1 MAGERKALARG
12 VDGRRDVGRD
22 ATHNVSHK
30 RLSKD
35 KGRTMKVVLL
45 ALNSDAR
52 GALDALAGRY
62 PQAAI
67 KEITRRE
74 IESLKG
80 LTARLN
86 FLRALRPD
94 VFAIYTER
102 LAWQRGQNAFL
113 LFGALAGAQRSIIF
127 DAYGGIRDETRGRI
141 LLSAPARLTREA
153 AISGMVINRARR
165 RLRRLERTFESSVR
179 PGRVQKR
186 TGGQSSSDGQ
196 SSDAVRITYLRA
208 TPGPGTQLGGAA
220 SHINGFINA
229 AHRLGAHLTL
239 LSNDEIA
246 GLDERAAQLKVI
258 WPTPIGSTRAAFD
271 LYNNLLFTRG
281 ALGEI
286 ESARPHF
293 IYQRYSRFTL
303 AGVEASLRMGL
314 PLFLEYNGSEV
325 WVGKH
330 WDRVGM
336 LSLLE
341 RFERVNLRA
350 SARIFVVS
358 EVERSNLLRAG
369 VGAEKIVVNP
379 NGVDAE
385 TFRPQ
390 IGGERVRHELGI
402 DADETLVGFV
412 GSFGPWHGVLTLA
425 EAIKLMPEDAR
436 VRYLLVGSGVLRD
449 EVENMLREAGAVPRA
464 IFTGAVSHERVPA
477 LLDACDVLVSPH
489 VPLADGSPFF
499 GSPTKLFEY
508 MAMGKGIVASRLGQ
522 IGDVLAHEETA
533 LLVEPG
539 DARELSAALVRLTES
554 RELRERL
561 GAAARREAIARHTWT
576 HNARRV
582 LDAYRAWAN
591 GV

>member
-1 MAGERKALARG
+1 MAFERNALVG
-12 VDGRRDVGRD
+12 CVNGRRDVCQY
-22 ATHNVSHK
+22 ATRNFGQQ

-45 ALNSDAR
+45 ALNGDAR

-62 PQAAI
+62 PQATV
-67 KEITRRE
+67 KEISRRE

-80 LTARLN
+80 FTARLN

-94 VFAIYTER
+94 VFAVFTER

-113 LFGALAGAQRSIIF
+113 LFGALAGAQRSIIL
-127 DAYGGIRDETRGRI
+127 DAHNGVRDEARGRI
-141 LLSAPARLTREA
+141 LLKAPARLTREA

-165 RLRRLERTFESSVR
+165 QLRRLERLVESNAS
-179 PGRVQKR
+179 PGRVQKQ
-186 TGGQSSSDGQ
+186 TGGKSSRKGQ
-196 SSDAVRITYLRA
+196 SSDAVRIAYLRA

-229 AHRLGAHLTL
+229 AHHLGAQLTL
-239 LSNDEIA
+239 ISNDEIA

-258 WPTPIGSTRAAFD
+258 WPRPIGSTRAAFD
-271 LYNNLLFTRG
+271 LYNNLLFTHG
-281 ALGEI
+281 ALDEI
-286 ESARPHF
+286 ESARPNF

-303 AGVEASLRMGL
+303 AGIEASLLTGL

-336 LSLLE
+336 LGLLE

-369 VGAEKIVVNP
+369 VAAEKIIVNP

-390 IGGERVRHELGI
+390 IGGERVRQELGI
-402 DADETLVGFV
+402 GADETLVGFV
-412 GSFGPWHGVLTLA
+412 GSFGPWHGVLALA
-425 EAIKLMPEDAR
+425 EAIKLMPADAR

-449 EVENMLREAGAVPRA
+449 EVENRLREAGALSRV
-464 IFTGAVSHERVPA
+464 IFTGSVSHERVPA
-477 LLDACDVLVSPH
+477 LLDACDVLASPH

-522 IGDVLAHEETA
+522 IGEVLAHEETA

-539 DARELSAALVRLTES
+539 DARELSEALLRLTES

-576 HNARRV
+576 HNAKRV

>member
-1 MAGERKALARG
+1 
-12 VDGRRDVGRD
+12 
-22 ATHNVSHK
+22 
-30 RLSKD
+30 
-35 KGRTMKVVLL
+35 MKVVLL
-45 ALNSDAR
+45 ALNGDAR
-52 GALDALAGRY
+52 GALDALSGRY
-62 PQAAI
+62 PQATF
-67 KEITRRE
+67 KEISRRE

-80 LTARLN
+80 FPARLN

-94 VFAIYTER
+94 VFAVFTER

-113 LFGALAGAQRSIIF
+113 LFGALAGARRSVVL
-127 DAYGGIRDETRGRI
+127 DAHGGVRDEARGKI
-141 LLSAPARLTREA
+141 VLTAPARLAREA

-165 RLRRLERTFESSVR
+165 RLRRLERALESGVGS
-179 PGRVQKR
+179 PQKR
-186 TGGQSSSDGQ
+186 TGEKNA
-196 SSDAVRITYLRA
+196 DAVKIIYLRA

-229 AHRLGAHLTL
+229 AHHLGAQLTL
-239 LSNDEIA
+239 VSNDEIA
-246 GLDERAAQLKVI
+246 GLDERASQLKIV
-258 WPTPIGSTRAAFD
+258 WPRPIGSTRAAFD
-271 LYNNLLFTRG
+271 LYNNLLFTHG

-293 IYQRYSRFTL
+293 IYQRYSRFTQ
-303 AGVEASLRMGL
+303 AGVEASLRTGL

-336 LSLLE
+336 LALLE
-341 RFERVNLRA
+341 RFERANLKA
-350 SARIFVVS
+350 AARIFVVS
-358 EVERSNLLRAG
+358 EVEQSNLLRAG
-369 VGAEKIVVNP
+369 VAAEKIIVNP

-385 TFRPQ
+385 IFRPQ
-390 IGGERVRHELGI
+390 IGGQRVRQELGI
-402 DADETLVGFV
+402 SADETLVGFV
-412 GSFGPWHGVLTLA
+412 GSFGPWHGVLALA
-425 EAIKLMPEDAR
+425 EAIKLMPADAR
-436 VRYLLVGSGVLRD
+436 VRFLLVGSGTLRD
-449 EVENMLREAGAVPRA
+449 EVENSLREAGALPRV

-477 LLDACDVLVSPH
+477 LLDACDVLASPH

-539 DARELSAALVRLTES
+539 DALELSDAFLRLTKL

-561 GAAARREAIARHTWT
+561 GAAARREAIARHTWK
-576 HNARRV
+576 HNAQRV
-582 LDAYRAWAN
+582 LDAYRAWAD